1 MVIHT
6 YVHMYINWQNYTYL
20 CNSYVCMF
28 IYRSSVINI
37 DQLQIV
43 ADKLFWVL
51 YIDCVSLSPTKSL
64 DACFL
69 ATTAALKN
77 GKDIATVHLL

>member
-1 MVIHT
+1 M
-6 YVHMYINWQNYTYL
+6 YV
-20 CNSYVCMF
+20 
-28 IYRSSVINI
+28 YRSSVIDT

-51 YIDCVSLSPTKSL
+51 YIDCVSLSPSVSL

-69 ATTAALKN
+69 ATTAALQN
-77 GKDIATVHLL
+77 GMYSTLLCIHLNLEILSWFCDT

>member
-1 MVIHT
+1 M
-6 YVHMYINWQNYTYL
+6 YV
-20 CNSYVCMF
+20 
-28 IYRSSVINI
+28 YRSSVIDT

-51 YIDCVSLSPTKSL
+51 YIDCVSLSPSVSL

-69 ATTAALKN
+69 ATTAALQN
-77 GKDIATVHLL
+77 GTYICIVHCYAYTLTLKFYHGFVILKSA